1 MHYDP
6 RIVEPLRHPVPLDVD
21 LWPVWER
28 IEVPRLVIRGES
40 SDLLLPET
48 YERMLAEGAHG
59 HVVAEAGHA
68 PALMDEPTIAV
79 IRAFLLGGAA

>member
-6 RIVEPLRHPVPLDVD
+6 RIIEPMRNPVQLDVD
-21 LWPVWER
+21 LWPIWER
-28 IEVPRLVIRGES
+28 IDMPRLVIRGAS

-48 YERMLAEGAHG
+48 YERMREEGAQG
-59 HVVAEAGHA
+59 HVVDDAGHA

-79 IRAFLLGGAA
+79 IRAFLLSS